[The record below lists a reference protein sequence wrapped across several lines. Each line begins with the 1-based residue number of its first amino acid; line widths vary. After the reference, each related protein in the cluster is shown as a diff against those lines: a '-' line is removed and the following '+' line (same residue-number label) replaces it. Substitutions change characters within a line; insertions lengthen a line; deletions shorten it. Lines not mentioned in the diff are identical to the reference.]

1 MTDISR
7 PTRPRL
13 SVTRNAET
21 CADARQARST
31 TIRRHDNE
39 NGRRTADHSSSGAQS
54 DGSRQVIA
62 IADFLD
68 PVCTHFNLEDDSAAE
83 LAAFARK
90 MLSGHSLRGTH
101 IMRS

>member
-1 MTDISR
+1 M
-7 PTRPRL
+7 
-13 SVTRNAET
+13 
-21 CADARQARST
+21 
-31 TIRRHDNE
+31 
-39 NGRRTADHSSSGAQS
+39 
-54 DGSRQVIA
+54 IA